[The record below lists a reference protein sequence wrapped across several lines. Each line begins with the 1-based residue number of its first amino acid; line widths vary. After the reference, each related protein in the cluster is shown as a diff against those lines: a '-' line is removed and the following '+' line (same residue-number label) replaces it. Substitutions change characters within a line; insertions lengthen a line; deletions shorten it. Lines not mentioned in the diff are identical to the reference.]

1 MCLNRT
7 KNLYHAIPFFLASW
21 REHHILAAETCEMMH
36 WRPCWYQ
43 VMPFQ
48 PWVRATPATMHIST
62 ANAISGLNRR
72 CKIDHISVPVWSW
85 TKKFDVPRITAQFQ
99 IRNSSIF
106 VLTLRNYT
114 GTKCSAQPFY
124 PIPTR
129 DQVEALLH
137 PNIGVVYIDIDR
149 ETYPAHC
156 SWYSSYAGSDRNT
169 PLSPTIA
176 PCTS

>member
-48 PWVRATPATMHIST
+48 PWIGATPATMHIST

-72 CKIDHISVPVWSW
+72 CKIDHISVPVWSRA
-85 TKKFDVPRITAQFQ
+85 KKFDVPRITAQFQ

-124 PIPTR
+124 PIQPEIMSR
-129 DQVEALLH
+129 HSSIQISVSFH
-137 PNIGVVYIDIDR
+137 IDR

-156 SWYSSYAGSDRNT
+156 SWYSSYAGSARNT